1 MRAYSS
7 FFWFLAKCK
16 NDIPLHSNVCYH
28 FQILFSGTNC
38 YYVWNYQY
46 NKHFH
51 GKKKVFL
58 IHISL
63 VLPISV
69 SRSRNEYLLLS
80 KWEIDWETGGSR
92 INQYHNL
99 CKELLCVFENSRN
112 RYLLS
117 LDAYFKPPKVF
128 KIEEEHRSFFRKKEN
143 PRNKME
149 RKMTA
154 DENGRILIKDVLMLP
169 YLMKVQWNFRGTLS
183 FSE

>member
-1 MRAYSS
+1 MISHCIQMNVIILKRS
-7 FFWFLAKCK
+7 LASQTVTMYETISLINIFAEKK
-16 NDIPLHSNVCYH
+16 NIV
-28 FQILFSGTNC
+28 
-38 YYVWNYQY
+38 
-46 NKHFH
+46 
-51 GKKKVFL
+51 L

-63 VLPISV
+63 VLLISV

-128 KIEEEHRSFFRKKEN
+128 KIERGTPEFFFFFRKKEN
-143 PRNKME
+143 PWNKME

-154 DENGRILIKDVLMLP
+154 IENGRILIKNALMLL